1 MASAKKRPKGQ
12 WIDDLHGA
20 VGDFIRIETYE
31 GINRGGKLSG
41 IRTRTIEFNG
51 EKQDVPTEL
60 ELNGDPTDTVNISSL
75 VKISIGT

>member
-12 WIDDLHGA
+12 WIDDLHSA
-20 VGDFIRIETYE
+20 VGDYIRIETFE